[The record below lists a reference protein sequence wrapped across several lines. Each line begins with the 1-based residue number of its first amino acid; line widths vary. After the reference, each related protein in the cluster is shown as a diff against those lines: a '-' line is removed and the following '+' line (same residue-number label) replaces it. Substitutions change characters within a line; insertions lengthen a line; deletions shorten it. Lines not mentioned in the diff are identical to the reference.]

1 MIAHDPAFFLRKHI
15 SGQLKIEG
23 ATSQE
28 AFNEYLRC
36 YQNPEMIHAICEDYR
51 AAATIDLDD
60 DAADT
65 SARIRCPLQLLWGGL
80 GTVGQLY
87 DVVGTWKE
95 KALNVQGGSIAL
107 RTLPA
112 GRVS

>member
-1 MIAHDPAFFLRKHI
+1 
-15 SGQLKIEG
+15 EG

-60 DAADT
+60 DAA
-65 SARIRCPLQLLWGGL
+65 AKNW
-80 GTVGQLY
+80 
-87 DVVGTWKE
+87 
-95 KALNVQGGSIAL
+95 LNVYFGNLIGAL
-107 RTLPA
+107 LFVLLMWLSGEYMTANGQWGLN
-112 GRVS
+112 VLQT